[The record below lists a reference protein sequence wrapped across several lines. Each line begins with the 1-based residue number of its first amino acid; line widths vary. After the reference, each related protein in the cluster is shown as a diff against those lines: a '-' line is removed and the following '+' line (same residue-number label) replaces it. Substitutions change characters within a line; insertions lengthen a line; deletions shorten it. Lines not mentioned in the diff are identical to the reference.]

1 MTPRELRQA
10 VLDHVVP
17 RMLAQGKP
25 SMEGSVCLYRSGT
38 HNEPLCCAVGFLI
51 DDDNYGPAMENN
63 SPKIVGQMGPTSNP
77 TWQAAFREES
87 DFLKELQDC
96 HDNAAVDSRFD
107 GTSFNDEF
115 LKRVQRLAHA
125 YTLSWSY

>member
-10 VLDHVVP
+10 VIDYVVP

-38 HNEPLCCAVGFLI
+38 YNAPLCCAVGFLI
-51 DDDNYGPAMENN
+51 DEDNYSREMENN
-63 SPKIVGQMGPTSNP
+63 SPKIVGQMVPTSNP

-107 GTSFNDEF
+107 GTSFNEEF
-115 LKRVQRLAHA
+115 LKRVQRLAYI